1 MQVASSSN
9 EVEQALSGPRPC
21 CQGLGPC
28 CPLIHWPPCSHAQS
42 RKPAPR
48 STQTRQGR
56 AGRDKTNTP
65 CEQEVTPHSG
75 GIPSPLAHLPGA
87 RHIPAGLACP
97 SGGPCP
103 QAAGPSLNP
112 HCRQGLLAAH
122 PSPGPSRAPQ
132 HTSPSTAST
141 AWRKIQCQCILEEDT
156 MSMYL
161 RGLRD
166 NVARQRTSRSH
177 CKVQTRGKVSCAVQV
192 PGCPCSGHLP
202 PQNPPGLCLTLSM
215 HPSEAWHP

>member
-9 EVEQALSGPRPC
+9 QVEQVLSGPRPC
-21 CQGLGPC
+21 CQVLGPC

-87 RHIPAGLACP
+87 RHIPAWLACP

-103 QAAGPSLNP
+103 QAAGPGLNP
-112 HCRQGLLAAH
+112 HCRQGLLTVH

-141 AWRKIQCQCILEEDT
+141 AWRKIQCHCEDLELKEDT
-156 MSMYL
+156 MSLHL
-161 RGLRD
+161 RELRD
-166 NVARQRTSRSH
+166 NVSRPRNSRSH
-177 CKVQTRGKVSCAVQV
+177 CQMQTRGKVSCAVQV
-192 PGCPCSGHLP
+192 PGCPCSGHLFSSTSLP
-202 PQNPPGLCLTLSM
+202 RTLLVFV
-215 HPSEAWHP
+215 

>member
-1 MQVASSSN
+1 MQVASSNN
-9 EVEQALSGPRPC
+9 EVVQALSGPRPC

-28 CPLIHWPPCSHAQS
+28 CPLIPMIHCPPCSHAQS
-42 RKPAPR
+42 KKPTPR

-87 RHIPAGLACP
+87 RHIPAELACP

-103 QAAGPSLNP
+103 QTASPGLNP
-112 HCRQGLLAAH
+112 HCRQGLLTVH
-122 PSPGPSRAPQ
+122 LSPGPQPSQ

-141 AWRKIQCQCILEEDT
+141 AWRKIQCHCEDLEIMLPGQAIAEAT
-156 MSMYL
+156 VGCRL
-161 RGLRD
+161 GG
-166 NVARQRTSRSH
+166 
-177 CKVQTRGKVSCAVQV
+177 KFPVQ
-192 PGCPCSGHLP
+192 
-202 PQNPPGLCLTLSM
+202 
-215 HPSEAWHP
+215 